1 MAQQVELIIKGG
13 PRLPL
18 IQALREFWAYRNTVF
33 AFAER
38 DVRVKYKQ
46 AILGVGWAIVQ
57 PLIFMVIFSLTFGRF
72 LDVPGGNYPA
82 FSLAALVPWTF
93 AQTGVSFGAN
103 ALIANSSLVRKVYF
117 PREVPVFGSIAAAGV
132 DFGIGI
138 VLFFVVGPFIGARFS
153 FTWFLAPLLGIIVF
167 VMASGIS
174 LALAALNAYYRDVR
188 YLLPFALQVW
198 LFASPVAYPL
208 TSIPSEYQAI
218 VAVLN
223 PVSGV
228 LEASRE
234 MLALGKLPDLPLL
247 ALSTVSSIAVF
258 LLGYRIFKSLEPNF
272 GDVL

>member
-1 MAQQVELIIKGG
+1 M
-13 PRLPL
+13 
-18 IQALREFWAYRNTVF
+18 REFWAYRGTVL

-46 AILGVGWAIVQ
+46 AILGVGWAVVQ

-93 AQTGVSFGAN
+93 AQSGVSFGAN

-117 PREVPVFGSIAAAGV
+117 PREVPVFGSIAAASV
-132 DFGIGI
+132 DFGIGML
-138 VLFFVVGPFIGARFS
+138 LFYAIGPFIGARFS
-153 FTWFLAPLLGIIVF
+153 YTWFLAPLLGLV
-167 VMASGIS
+167 VALMCAGI
-174 LALAALNAYYRDVR
+174 AMILAAFNAFYRDVR

-208 TSIPSEYQAI
+208 TSVPNEWQALI
-218 VAVLN
+218 ATVN

-228 LEASRE
+228 LEASRQ

-247 ALSTVSSIAVF
+247 SLSVVGSMALFV
-258 LLGYRIFKSLEPNF
+258 LGYRIFKSMEPNF